1 VIVITATGF
10 LVGESPTLPG
20 GNRQVCIM
28 HFPLSFVL
36 VLFYFIFGYFSA
48 IYYTNCLW
56 RFRSRS
62 TVEFD
67 LWGTVN
73 VC

>member
-1 VIVITATGF
+1 VIIITATGF

-28 HFPLSFVL
+28 HFPLLLFL
-36 VLFYFIFGYFSA
+36 DLFYFRLLLY
-48 IYYTNCLW
+48 CLLY
-56 RFRSRS
+56 RLAMGARGLLV
-62 TVEFD
+62 VEFD

-73 VC
+73 VN